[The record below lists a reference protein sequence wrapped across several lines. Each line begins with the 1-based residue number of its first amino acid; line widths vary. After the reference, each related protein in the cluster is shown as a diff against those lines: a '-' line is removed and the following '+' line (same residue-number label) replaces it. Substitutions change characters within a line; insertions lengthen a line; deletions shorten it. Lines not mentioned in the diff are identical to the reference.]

1 LAPEKYMVSYRGKK
15 AQYNHNFELTPH
27 PVKFHASGFGSV
39 YLRPK
44 DSNED
49 YICGVA
55 YASFQGN
62 SKNF

>member
-1 LAPEKYMVSYRGKK
+1 MSKRQE
-15 AQYNHNFELTPH
+15 YNHNFELTPH

-55 YASFQGN
+55 NASFQGT
-62 SKNF
+62 FQVF